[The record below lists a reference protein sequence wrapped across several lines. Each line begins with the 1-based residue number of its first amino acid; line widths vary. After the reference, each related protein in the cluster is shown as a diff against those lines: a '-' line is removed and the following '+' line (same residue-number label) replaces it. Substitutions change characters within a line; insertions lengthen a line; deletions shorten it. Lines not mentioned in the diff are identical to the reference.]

1 VIRKL
6 LVLLEGCLALAVLLL
21 GLSVWQQDVA
31 LKQHL
36 NLTQEQLLDV
46 PTGATPTG
54 VLNRLEADGV
64 VKDAFWLR
72 LYWRFNLSGQ
82 SFHSGEYRMPP
93 GMDAKGLLAMW
104 KRGDVVQYSL
114 TLVEGW
120 NFRQVRAALAKQV
133 KLEQTL
139 AGLSDAELMSKLGH
153 ANIFPEGRFFPDTY
167 RYVRG
172 MTDVDLL
179 KQAYNRLDEV
189 LADEWAKR
197 AADVPYTE
205 PYQALIM
212 ASLVEKETGV
222 PQERAQIAGVFVK
235 RLQIGMLLQTDP
247 TVIYGLGERY
257 NGKLTRAHLKEANPY
272 NTYVIAGLPP
282 TPISLVGRDAIRA
295 ALNPVSGSNL
305 YFVARGDGSHVFS
318 ADLESHNS
326 AVREFQ
332 LKRKADY
339 RSSPAPALPAVL
351 PAVVAPTI
359 ESKLEPLPEAKPE
372 SKAEPKVEPKP
383 EPATESPAQNKAAP
397 VPEAKV
403 EPAPEPKA
411 EPKAEPTPTPKI
423 DAAPEVAPD
432 AKPQPDAAPVPLP
445 TPAPAP
451 GEKTEQSP
459 Q

>member
-6 LVLLEGCLALAVLLL
+6 LVLLESCLVLAVLVLA
-21 GLSVWQQDVA
+21 LSVWQQDVA

-46 PTGATPTG
+46 PAGSTPTG

-82 SFHSGEYRMPP
+82 SFHSGEYRMTP
-93 GMDAKGLLAMW
+93 GMDAKGLLALW

-139 AGLSDAELMSKLGH
+139 AGLSDTELMSKLGH
-153 ANIFPEGRFFPDTY
+153 ANVFPEGRFFPDTY

-179 KQAYNRLDEV
+179 KLAYNRLDDV
-189 LADEWAKR
+189 LAEEWAKR
-197 AADVPYTE
+197 ASDVPYSD

-257 NGKLTRAHLKEANPY
+257 NGKLTRAHLKESNPY
-272 NTYVIAGLPP
+272 NTYVISGLPP
-282 TPISLVGRDAIRA
+282 TPISLVGREAIRA
-295 ALNPVSGSNL
+295 ALNPVSGPSL

-318 ADLESHNS
+318 ADLDSHNN

-339 RSSPAPALPAVL
+339 RSSPAPALPGVA

-359 ESKLEPLPEAKPE
+359 ESKLDPVPETKPE
-372 SKAEPKVEPKP
+372 IKPDVKVEPKP
-383 EPATESPAQNKAAP
+383 EPVAAP
-397 VPEAKV
+397 PAEVKTEA
-403 EPAPEPKA
+403 APESKA
-411 EPKAEPTPTPKI
+411 EPKAEPTPAPKA
-423 DAAPEVAPD
+423 DAAPETPP
-432 AKPQPDAAPVPLP
+432 KPQPDAAPAPLP
-445 TPAPAP
+445 TPAAAP